1 MSLTPLFPAPKRTG
15 RGDSMVCRCSCGSI
29 SEIYKNYLRGAKRE
43 DLTEAQ
49 LAQGNYKI
57 AKGECINCD
66 DDAARV
72 RAKNWYAVASRRN
85 PGFSRRVD
93 KAKNKPKNA
102 EQAAYY
108 AVAPDT
114 LSPGFLTFQPGAY
127 EIITGGG
134 VLSKE
139 ELAAANAICLVHQRL
154 TALPLGPLFELSLAS
169 LASAVNHLPRIPATP
184 AQTL

>member
-1 MSLTPLFPAPKRTG
+1 MSLTPLFPAPKRVG

-43 DLTEAQ
+43 DLTPAQ

-57 AKGECINCD
+57 AKGKFINCD

-72 RAKNWYAVASRRN
+72 RAKNWNNTALQKH
-85 PGFSRRVD
+85 PGFSRRTNNPKD
-93 KAKNKPKNA
+93 KPRTP

-134 VLSKE
+134 ALSKE
-139 ELAAANAICLVHQRL
+139 ELAAASAIRLVHQRL
-154 TALPLGPLFELSLAS
+154 TTLPLGPLFELSLAS
-169 LASAVNHLPRIPATP
+169 LASAVDQLPRISA
-184 AQTL
+184 AN